1 MERKYEKHKAQ
12 FHNGRFFPVY
22 EIADFF
28 RVLVSIHVHCIS
40 TGHMQCMGVTH
51 YSHSFFF
58 FYFHLKYIKN
68 KHDELL
74 GLIENGKIHPKNEQK
89 CNSKKKKKIPRS
101 LANFTMKDR
110 KDDTNHCY
118 RLSSFNLKTVCP
130 VLLKII
136 RLLSL
141 IYTSKCVLYTL
152 QIPA

>member
-22 EIADFF
+22 EVWFF
-28 RVLVSIHVHCIS
+28 SS
-40 TGHMQCMGVTH
+40 TRFYTLYFNG
-51 YSHSFFF
+51 SHAMHGRNSLFPFLFSF

-74 GLIENGKIHPKNEQK
+74 GLMENGKIHPKNEQK

-136 RLLSL
+136 RLLSM
-141 IYTSKCVLYTL
+141 IYTSKWVLYTL